1 MSVRQSNEFSTIY
14 IHFFLS
20 EQSKFQSV
28 ISFIEKSVESGAF
41 VVPLYAR
48 TSVELKEL
56 DDLDSNV
63 KNV

>member
-1 MSVRQSNEFSTIY
+1 MWNGYFDLLD
-14 IHFFLS
+14 FF
-20 EQSKFQSV
+20 QPDKSKFQSV